1 MPWKVIFENSKKNSS
16 LKKWKKKFGE
26 NQQGNQK
33 QCEIQITIFL
43 HSLYFSLSVCI
54 NSLFGKILER
64 EIFQLK
70 AGTHICVGWTR
81 SGSIPKLPN
90 KHEATLSVIKWITL
104 QSANLN
110 QNDRLFNPLNTSS
123 WKSILDPFRV
133 QMVQLKNRGPD
144 F

>member
-1 MPWKVIFENSKKNSS
+1 MPWKVIFENSQKISS

-70 AGTHICVGWTR
+70 AGTH
-81 SGSIPKLPN
+81 
-90 KHEATLSVIKWITL
+90 TLAWV
-104 QSANLN
+104 
-110 QNDRLFNPLNTSS
+110 
-123 WKSILDPFRV
+123 
-133 QMVQLKNRGPD
+133 GPD
-144 F
+144 PGPYPNCPINMRQAPKKDVWRCKSHCFDVVNP

>member
-1 MPWKVIFENSKKNSS
+1 MPWKVIFENSQKVSS
-16 LKKWKKKFGE
+16 LKKVKKKFGE

-70 AGTHICVGWTR
+70 AGTHTFAW
-81 SGSIPKLPN
+81 
-90 KHEATLSVIKWITL
+90 A
-104 QSANLN
+104 
-110 QNDRLFNPLNTSS
+110 
-123 WKSILDPFRV
+123 
-133 QMVQLKNRGPD
+133 GPD
-144 F
+144 PGPYPNCPINMRQAPKKDV

>member
-1 MPWKVIFENSKKNSS
+1 MPWKDIFENSKKISS

-43 HSLYFSLSVCI
+43 DSLYFSLSVCI

-70 AGTHICVGWTR
+70 AGTHTFAW
-81 SGSIPKLPN
+81 
-90 KHEATLSVIKWITL
+90 A
-104 QSANLN
+104 
-110 QNDRLFNPLNTSS
+110 
-123 WKSILDPFRV
+123 
-133 QMVQLKNRGPD
+133 GPD
-144 F
+144 PGPYPNCPINVRQAPEKDVWRCKSHCFDVVNP